1 MIDAVL
7 SSRARTENRAAV
19 RLRPP
24 GWRDPRLLAGI
35 VLVAISVALG
45 SWLVASA
52 GRTVPVFVADG
63 ALTPGQPVTRESL
76 RVVDVRLGIG
86 LDRYLRADEELPS
99 SLVAQRVVADGELVA
114 RSGLGDGS
122 TMRSVTVPIPGGV
135 SERIRPG
142 AVADLWFVP
151 DSGPGAGL
159 GGAQGASS
167 DRSDAEPATLAEGVV
182 VEQVE
187 TPDGALVVSGA
198 TTLHVLVEQ
207 DALPR
212 VLAALAEPGRLA
224 VVPVGGALR

>member
-1 MIDAVL
+1 MIDAPAL
-7 SSRARTENRAAV
+7 PRESRAPV

-63 ALTPGQPVTRESL
+63 ALTPGEPVTRDAL
-76 RVVDVRLGIG
+76 RVVDVRLSAGI
-86 LDRYLRADEELPS
+86 DRYLRADEELPS
-99 SLVAQRVVADGELVA
+99 GLVAQRVVADGELVS

-122 TMRSVTVPIPGGV
+122 TMRSVALPISGGV

-151 DSGPGAGL
+151 DARSGPL
-159 GGAQGASS
+159 SGGSQGAESGNTA
-167 DRSDAEPATLAEGVV
+167 AEPGTLAEGVV

-187 TPDGALVVSGA
+187 VPDGALVVAGT

-212 VLAALAEPGRLA
+212 VLAALAEPGSLA
-224 VVPVGGALR
+224 VVPVGGAVR

>member
-1 MIDAVL
+1 MIDAPPAPNDGRV
-7 SSRARTENRAAV
+7 AV

-63 ALTPGQPVTRESL
+63 ALTPGEPVTRAAL
-76 RVVDVRLGIG
+76 RVVDVRMSAG

-99 SLVAQRVVADGELVA
+99 GLVAQRVVADGELVS
-114 RSGLGDGS
+114 RSGLGDRS
-122 TMRSVTVPIPGGV
+122 TMRSVTLPISGGV

-151 DSGPGAGL
+151 DGGPGAAP
-159 GGAQGASS
+159 GGTRGTSS
-167 DRSDAEPATLAEGVV
+167 GGSEPDTLAEDVV
-182 VEQVE
+182 IEQVE
-187 TPDGALVVSGA
+187 VPDGALVVAGT

-212 VLAALAEPGRLA
+212 VLGALAEPGSLA
-224 VVPVGGALR
+224 VVPVGGAVR

>member
-1 MIDAVL
+1 MIDAPPAPGE
-7 SSRARTENRAAV
+7 SRVAV

-63 ALTPGQPVTRESL
+63 ALTPGEQVTRDAL
-76 RVVDVRLGIG
+76 RVVDIRLSAGI
-86 LDRYLRADEELPS
+86 DRYLRADEELPS
-99 SLVAQRVVADGELVA
+99 GLVAQRVVADGELVS

-122 TMRSVTVPIPGGV
+122 TMRSVTLPISGGV
-135 SERIRPG
+135 SDRIRPG

-151 DSGPGAGL
+151 DAGPGAAPAKP
-159 GGAQGASS
+159 GGSAN
-167 DRSDAEPATLAEGVV
+167 EPGTLAEGIV

-187 TPDGALVVSGA
+187 APDGALVVAGT

-207 DALPR
+207 EALPR
-212 VLAALAEPGRLA
+212 VLAALAKPGSLA
-224 VVPVGGALR
+224 VVPVGGVVR